1 MLFHVKMTVNLP
13 LDMEPTHAAQLKA
26 DEKALAQNLMREGK
40 WRHLWR
46 IAGHYANYSVFDV
59 ESVEAL
65 TNAMLSEDAR
75 FRRAEGRT
83 GLAAF
88 DVESVEALHDTL
100 LQLPLFPYMDIEVAP
115 ICRHPSSVHAD
126 DR

>member
-13 LDMEPTHAAQLKA
+13 LDIPAERAARLKA
-26 DEKALAQNLMREGK
+26 EEKALAQRLQQEGK

-59 ESVEAL
+59 ESVQ
-65 TNAMLSEDAR
+65 
-75 FRRAEGRT
+75 
-83 GLAAF
+83 
-88 DVESVEALHDTL
+88 ALHDL
-100 LQLPLFPYMDIEVAP
+100 LMQLPLFPYMAIEVNAL
-115 ICRHPSSVHAD
+115 CRHPSSIHAD